1 MYRSNSRYTK
11 HVRYAMKSSGDS
23 AFATRSVS
31 TGHSK
36 GTIGKPEMNT
46 SINGKLE
53 NKYSS
58 HPTQEER

>member
-1 MYRSNSRYTK
+1 
-11 HVRYAMKSSGDS
+11 MKSSGDS